1 MGIRPKSKSAM
12 DQNDNRPEAAAKYYQ
27 TLQMHT
33 HVPDTSVST
42 SSHKKVP

>member
-1 MGIRPKSKSAM
+1 MDIRPKTRSAM

-27 TLQMHT
+27 TLHMDT
-33 HVPDTSVST
+33 HVPDTSAST